1 MTKTEAKL
9 IDLAKRY
16 GGTFSIET
24 GYGRGPQG
32 GKVRYG
38 VRARNTLFKMADRGI
53 VQIVDRQPWDEYNR
67 GNHMGGNVIVYKLVS
82 PA

>member
-9 IDLAKRY
+9 IDLAKQY

-24 GYGRGPQG
+24 GYGLGPKG

-38 VRARNTLFKMADRGI
+38 VRERNAVFRMVAQGI
-53 VQIVDRQPWDEYNR
+53 VQIVDRQPWDECNR
-67 GNHMGGNVIVYKLVS
+67 GNHMGGNVIVFKLVG
-82 PA
+82 AA